1 MLGDAVGLTRS
12 CSSWSPRACLL
23 FGGFAVILAIP
34 FAAVVATLVDVVVRN
49 RDPAEEEVPTVI
61 FSPTEAETG

>member
-1 MLGDAVGLTRS
+1 MRKYLIGAIAL
-12 CSSWSPRACLL
+12 
-23 FGGFAVILAIP
+23 VI
-34 FAAVVATLVDVVVRN
+34 ATLVDVVVRN